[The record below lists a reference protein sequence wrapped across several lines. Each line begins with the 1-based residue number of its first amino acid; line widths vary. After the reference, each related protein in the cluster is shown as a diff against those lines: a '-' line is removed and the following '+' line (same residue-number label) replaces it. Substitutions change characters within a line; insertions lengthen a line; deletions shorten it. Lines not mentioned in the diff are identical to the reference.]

1 MDREI
6 KGERRIVEA
15 QLSLLLNVGLL
26 TRHSAAQER
35 YVFAMPN
42 AGPLV
47 RSVIAGRKVRPLA
60 LCLSAFDLIKQPF
73 VMCGVVNQQCKEYLR
88 LPCIR
93 PHRPCEARSL
103 LHCLFSRA
111 CLGRVLCTM
120 GGSRQAFGVLT
131 QALERGLAV

>member
-47 RSVIAGRKVRPLA
+47 RSVIAGRKVRQLA
-60 LCLSAFDLIKQPF
+60 LLLSSFGLVSQPS
-73 VMCGVVNQQCKEYLR
+73 VMCGAVNEHSKEYAR
-88 LPCIR
+88 LPRIW
-93 PHRPCEARSL
+93 
-103 LHCLFSRA
+103 LH
-111 CLGRVLCTM
+111 
-120 GGSRQAFGVLT
+120 
-131 QALERGLAV
+131 